1 MHGSVGCSRGGFL
14 SGMSDQ
20 GMMAPHKIIF
30 FSDAIFL
37 GGAEEYL
44 KVLVTEINPEKYSP
58 RVALP
63 LRPATQPL
71 AEFFRSRGIP
81 VDFVESHGKAAL
93 VNFMSPWRYFR
104 EHKPDLVHFNLNNSF
119 GCFFP
124 VLAAAACRIPI
135 RLATEHLTFGL
146 ASGRRA
152 GILTKKLVKKILT
165 IYLHSTITVSQANK
179 QLLMRDYQISSYRI
193 KLIRNGIDLEKFS
206 CSQTGRQR
214 IRREFGITE
223 DQLLV
228 GTVARFSFQKGHEFT
243 IAAIPAILQSC
254 PQSRFL
260 LVGDGPEREKIQQ
273 RIQEMNLSPYVT
285 ITGERQDIPDL
296 LSALDLFLLT
306 SIFEGLPLSIL
317 EAMAAGVPVVATSVN
332 GTPEAVAEGLTG
344 ILIPPQDSPAVA
356 QAVISLLTDPEKRK
370 TMSQLSRQRVRKHF
384 DQTFML
390 RQVED
395 LYDNIIALATPFQ
408 ASSSDS
414 FHPPQRASIIV
425 LSWNHKELLPE
436 CLDALEKAVD
446 RAGGQHEIM
455 VVDNGSNDGT
465 ADYVRIHY
473 PEIRLVDLPK
483 NFRFSKG
490 NNLGV
495 LCAKNDVVVL
505 LNNDVIVEEDF
516 LRPLLE
522 GFQSPDIFAVTSQ
535 IFNYYQSKVREETG
549 KTFGSLVFGCVHV
562 GHTAPNEFDLKR
574 RYVPVFY
581 AGGGSTAYSRE
592 KFLNFHGFSELYNPA
607 YVEDADISYRAWKS
621 GYRVLF
627 CPASRVVHKHRSTNV
642 LELGSKGIDYYIS
655 RNLYVFFW
663 KNNASILLFFR
674 HILEFPIRIIFELG
688 RGNRAI
694 LVAVAAAFLK
704 LPAILWERLSIGLP
718 KVLSDREVLEV
729 TGSWF
734 YYRHRYLPS
743 GPNIQGRRKILMV
756 SKRLPRLGQDGSWI
770 VVNLLKG
777 LSVQNDVTLLS
788 FMATEEET
796 SFAEYLRPYCRQVR
810 TIPLYPYH
818 EELKSAYLFS
828 KLIALL
834 HAFLLM
840 RKEVQRELKTG
851 DYDLV
856 QCEYLHS
863 LNFVPNLSRLPS
875 ILTHHEVLTLVYERS
890 FRQAQGWRKMGLF
903 MKWQLMRV
911 YEKRICRKVKQVV
924 ALSEI
929 DQEYLQKKM
938 GVREVSVIRSG
949 VDLDYFQPEE
959 AGEDPNSLIFVGY
972 FKHPPNV
979 EAIHYLFRELWP
991 GLTRQIPG
999 LRITIIG
1006 RYAPAEILTY
1016 GKIAGVQYQE
1026 YVHDLRPWLN
1036 RHALFIAP
1044 ILSGAGLRGKI
1055 LEAMA
1060 MGKAIVASRRCMDG
1074 YPFLHDR
1081 DLMIAENAE
1090 EFIHFTVELLRDRN
1104 KRQQIGASARRAVEA
1119 QFGSE
1124 QYVRGYESIYSRL

>member
-1 MHGSVGCSRGGFL
+1 MRSRGGFL

-20 GMMAPHKIIF
+20 RMSAPQKIIF

-44 KVLVTEINPEKYSP
+44 KVLVTQINPEKYSP

-63 LRPATQPL
+63 LRPATGPL
-71 AEFFRSRGIP
+71 ADFFLSRGVP
-81 VDFVESHGKAAL
+81 VDYVESHGKVAL
-93 VNFMSPWRYFR
+93 PNFMGPWRYFR
-104 EHKPDLVHFNLNNSF
+104 EQKPDIIHFNLNNSF

-124 VLAAAACRIPI
+124 VLAAAACRVPF

-165 IYLHSTITVSQANK
+165 FYLHSTITVSEANK
-179 QLLMRDYQISSYRI
+179 QLLMRDYRIHSHRI
-193 KLIRNGIDLEKFS
+193 KLIRNGINLKKFS
-206 CSQTGRQR
+206 SSREGRQR
-214 IRREFGITE
+214 IRHEFGITE

-243 IAAIPAILQSC
+243 IEAIPSILRSC

-260 LVGDGPEREKIQQ
+260 LVGDGPEREKIQH
-273 RIQEMNLSPYVT
+273 RIQELNLSSFVT

-306 SIFEGLPLSIL
+306 SIFEGLPLSVL
-317 EAMAAGVPVVATSVN
+317 EAMAVGTPVIATAVN
-332 GTPEAVAEGLTG
+332 GTPEAVADELTG
-344 ILIPPQDSPAVA
+344 VLIPPQDSQAVA
-356 QAVISLLTDPEKRK
+356 QAVIALLKDPEKRK
-370 TMSQLSRQRVRKHF
+370 ALSQKSRERVQKYF
-384 DQTFML
+384 DQSFMV

-395 LYDNIIALATPFQ
+395 LYDNHIALAKPFKP
-408 ASSSDS
+408 APAKS
-414 FHPPQRASIIV
+414 FQPPGRASIVV

-436 CLDALEKAVD
+436 CLDAVKIAVGK
-446 RAGGQHEIM
+446 AGGQHEII
-455 VVDNGSNDGT
+455 VVDNGSTDGT
-465 ADYVRIHY
+465 ADYVRLKY
-473 PEIRLVDLPK
+473 PEVRLVDLPK
-483 NFRFSKG
+483 NYRFSKG

-495 LCAKNDVVVL
+495 LCAKNEIVVL

-516 LRPLLE
+516 LRLLLE

-562 GHTAPNEFDLKR
+562 GHTAPNEFDFKK

-581 AGGGSTAYSRE
+581 AGGGSTAYNRE
-592 KFLNFHGFSELYNPA
+592 KFLELHGFSELYNPA

-642 LELGSKGIDYYIS
+642 LELGSKGIEYYIS
-655 RNLYVFFW
+655 RNLYIFFW
-663 KNNASILLFFR
+663 KNNTSLSLFIR
-674 HILEFPIRIIFELG
+674 HIVQFPFRILFELS
-688 RGNRAI
+688 RGNSSI
-694 LVAVAAAFLK
+694 LVALAAAFLK
-704 LPAILWERLSIGLP
+704 LPAIIGERLRYGIP

-729 TGSWF
+729 TQSWF

-743 GPNIQGRRKILMV
+743 GSGFSGRRKILMV

-777 LSVQNDVTLLS
+777 LSIRNDVTLLS
-788 FMATEEET
+788 FVATE
-796 SFAEYLRPYCRQVR
+796 AEAACAESLRPYCGQVR
-810 TIPLYPYH
+810 MIPLYPYH

-834 HAFLLM
+834 NAFLLM

-851 DYDLV
+851 NYDLV

-863 LNFVPNLSRLPS
+863 LNFVPDLHRLPS
-875 ILTHHEVLTLVYERS
+875 LLTHHEVLALVYERS
-890 FRQAQGWRKMGLF
+890 FRQARGWRKLGLF
-903 MKWQLMRV
+903 FKWQLTRL
-911 YEKRICRKVKQVV
+911 YERRICRKVKEVV

-929 DQEYLQKKM
+929 DQEYLRNNL
-938 GVREVSVIRSG
+938 GVRDVSVIRSG
-949 VDLDYFQPEE
+949 VDLEYFHPEDAE
-959 AGEDPNSLIFVGY
+959 EDSNSLLFVGY

-979 EAIHYLFRELWP
+979 EAIHYFFQEIWP
-991 GLTRQIPG
+991 GLVRQIPDV
-999 LRITIIG
+999 RITIIG
-1006 RYAPAEILTY
+1006 RFAPAEILAY
-1016 GKIAGVQYQE
+1016 GQFPGVQFQE
-1026 YVHDLRPWLN
+1026 YVPDLRPWLKS
-1036 RHALFIAP
+1036 HALFVAP
-1044 ILSGAGLRGKI
+1044 ILSGAGLRGKV

-1060 MGKAIVASRRCMDG
+1060 MGKAIVASRRCLDG
-1074 YPFLHDR
+1074 YPFLHNR
-1081 DLMIAENAE
+1081 ELMIAEDAE
-1090 EFIHFTVELLRDRN
+1090 EFIHFTVQLLHDPD
-1104 KRQQIGASARRAVEA
+1104 KRRQLGRKARESVEA
-1119 QFGSE
+1119 QFGSG
-1124 QYVRGYESIYSRL
+1124 QFVQSYESLYEGL

>member
-1 MHGSVGCSRGGFL
+1 
-14 SGMSDQ
+14 MSASQ
-20 GMMAPHKIIF
+20 KIIF

-44 KVLVTEINPEKYSP
+44 KALVTQINLEKYSP

-63 LRPATQPL
+63 LRPATRPL
-71 AEFFRSRGIP
+71 ADFFISRGIP
-81 VDFVESHGKAAL
+81 VDYVESHGKVAL
-93 VNFMSPWRYFR
+93 ANFIGPWRYFR
-104 EHKPDLVHFNLNNSF
+104 QRKPDILHFNLNNSF

-124 VLAAAACRIPI
+124 VLAAATCRVPF

-165 IYLHSTITVSQANK
+165 FYLHGTITVSQANK
-179 QLLMRDYQISSYRI
+179 QLLMRDYRIDSHRI
-193 KLIRNGIDLEKFS
+193 KLIRNGIDLKKFS
-206 CSQTGRQR
+206 SSREGCQR
-214 IRREFGITE
+214 IRHEFGITE
-223 DQLLV
+223 DQLLI
-228 GTVARFSFQKGHEFT
+228 GSVARFSFQKGHEFT
-243 IAAIPAILQSC
+243 IEAIPSIIRAC

-260 LVGDGPEREKIQQ
+260 LVGDGPEREKIQR
-273 RIQEMNLSPYVT
+273 RIQELDLSSFVT

-306 SIFEGLPLSIL
+306 SIFEGLPLSVL
-317 EAMAAGVPVVATSVN
+317 EAMAVGTPVIATAVN
-332 GTPEAVAEGLTG
+332 GTPEAIADGLTG
-344 ILIPPQDSPAVA
+344 VLIPPQDSQAVA
-356 QAVISLLTDPEKRK
+356 QAVIALLMDPGKRRAL
-370 TMSQLSRQRVRKHF
+370 SRESRQRVQKYF
-384 DQTFML
+384 DQSFVV

-395 LYDNIIALATPFQ
+395 LYDNGIALAKPFQ
-408 ASSSDS
+408 PTPAKSYQ
-414 FHPPQRASIIV
+414 PPNRASIIV

-436 CLDALEKAVD
+436 CLDALKTAVLK
-446 RAGGQHEIM
+446 AGGQHEII
-455 VVDNGSNDGT
+455 VVDNGSTDGT
-465 ADYVRIHY
+465 ADYMRLNY
-473 PEIRLVDLPK
+473 PEVRLVDLPK
-483 NFRFSKG
+483 NNRFSKG

-562 GHTAPNEFDLKR
+562 GHAAPNEFDIKK

-581 AGGGSTAYSRE
+581 AGGGSTAYNRE
-592 KFLNFHGFSELYNPA
+592 KFLELHGFSELYNPA

-642 LELGSKGIDYYIS
+642 LELGNKGIEYYIS
-655 RNLYVFFW
+655 RNLYIFFW
-663 KNNASILLFFR
+663 KNTTSLSLFIR
-674 HILEFPIRIIFELG
+674 HIAQFPFRILFELS
-688 RGNRAI
+688 RGNSSI
-694 LVAVAAAFLK
+694 LVALAAAFLK
-704 LPAILWERLSIGLP
+704 LPAIVGERLRYGIP

-729 TGSWF
+729 TRSWF

-743 GPNIQGRRKILMV
+743 GSGLNGRRKILMV
-756 SKRLPRLGQDGSWI
+756 SKRLPRIGQDGSWI

-777 LSVQNDVTLLS
+777 LSIQNDVTLLS
-788 FMATEEET
+788 FTTTEAEGAY
-796 SFAEYLRPYCRQVR
+796 AEYLRPFCSQVR

-834 HAFLLM
+834 NAFLLM
-840 RKEVQRELKTG
+840 RKEVQRELMTG
-851 DYDLV
+851 NYDLV

-863 LNFVPNLSRLPS
+863 LNFVPDLQRLPS
-875 ILTHHEVLTLVYERS
+875 LLTHHEVLTLVCERS
-890 FRQAQGWRKMGLF
+890 FLHARGWRKLGLF
-903 MKWQLMRV
+903 FKWQFTRL
-911 YEKRICRKVKQVV
+911 YEKRICRKVKKVV
-924 ALSEI
+924 ALSQI
-929 DQEYLQKKM
+929 DQEYLRNKL
-938 GVREVSVIRSG
+938 GVRDVSVIRSG
-949 VDLDYFQPEE
+949 VDLDYFHPEDAE
-959 AGEDPNSLIFVGY
+959 EDSNSLIFVGY

-979 EAIHYLFRELWP
+979 EAMRYFFRELWP
-991 GLTRQIPG
+991 GLIRQIPD

-1006 RYAPAEILTY
+1006 KFAPAEILAH
-1016 GKIAGVQYQE
+1016 GQFPGVQFQE
-1026 YVHDLRPWLN
+1026 YVPDLRPWLKS
-1036 RHALFIAP
+1036 HALFVAP

-1060 MGKAIVASRRCMDG
+1060 MGKAVVASRRCLDG
-1074 YPFLHDR
+1074 YPFLHNR
-1081 DLMIAENAE
+1081 ELMIAEDAE
-1090 EFIHFTVELLRDRN
+1090 EFIRFTVQLLQDPD
-1104 KRQQIGASARRAVEA
+1104 KRRQLGLKARESVEA

-1124 QYVRGYESIYSRL
+1124 QFVRSYESLYDGL